1 MRTQITMALLAANLV
16 LFGFI
21 FYLNYTGHPDRV
33 AREQTRKI
41 FGPEATNLDFLE
53 IRLGDEEPRVLRLE
67 SGKWQIKAPIQ
78 WPANLFAVNRI
89 LQQLEFLEKETS
101 FRTGDLARTG
111 QTLDQYGLENPQ
123 ATLVFGRGSRRQ
135 EIRIGAPTDVGN
147 RLYILDPTGEWI
159 HVGHREFADALSLHL
174 EQLQSETIFHI
185 PLFEARSLNLQ
196 IGPHSKVRLDRS
208 ETTWRFETPFQTRA
222 DRGVVEAVINR
233 LNGLQIR
240 RFHSSLDVAEV
251 GLDNPMMRITLEGNS
266 RRETLLVGNPVP
278 EQPGRAF
285 AKLADNPTIFT
296 VDSEPLQ
303 VFENAQDLLRN
314 RKLLEMSRDRITSVK
329 VEAPARS
336 EVLLQRLE
344 TNEWQIVSRY
354 ADQSVRIL
362 PAGTKLVERLL
373 ASLDET
379 YILRF
384 ENDAPSD
391 ADLSRYGF
399 NTPQRIV
406 TLEGDESISI
416 VLGAHVPDSEGG
428 TLYAKLGNSRFVH
441 TIDSS
446 LLREIPA
453 NETHFRDRLL
463 LPQPA
468 GATITSLK
476 MRDLT
481 NRDIVFGIA
490 LSPSATTWEEAVV
503 DLPPEQGK
511 AVLALLPQLRNLE
524 VESYVRDD
532 FSPVIELQGKT
543 IGFDYALEAEL
554 LLVGGETS
562 TKSSLEIQLTNRL
575 GGQTVLGGSRSL
587 NVTFSLRQ
595 SFIDALDPLLF
606 HPPPAEDNEE
616 EAPAPIEE

>member
-1 MRTQITMALLAANLV
+1 MRTQITIALLAANLV

-21 FYLNYTGHPDRV
+21 VYLNHTGHPDRV

-53 IRLGDEEPRVLRLE
+53 IQLGDDEPRVLRLE

-101 FRTGDLARTG
+101 FRTGDLTRTG
-111 QTLDQYGLENPQ
+111 QTLEQYGLETPQ
-123 ATLVFGRGSRRQ
+123 ATLLFGRGSRRQ
-135 EIRIGAPTDVGN
+135 QVSIGAPTDVGN

-159 HVGHREFADALSLHL
+159 HVVHREFAEALSLNL

-185 PLFEARSLNLQ
+185 PLFEVQSLNLQ
-196 IGPHSKVRLDRS
+196 VGAHSRVRLDRS
-208 ETTWRFETPFQTRA
+208 ETRWRFETPFQTGA
-222 DRGVVEAVINR
+222 DRRVVEAVINR

-240 RFHSSLDVAEV
+240 RFESSLDVAEA

-278 EQPGRAF
+278 ESPGRAY

-296 VDSEPLQ
+296 LDSEPLQ

-314 RKLLEMSRDRITSVK
+314 RKLLEFSPDRVTSVK
-329 VEAPARS
+329 VEAPGRS

-362 PAGTKLVERLL
+362 PAGTELVDRLL

-379 YILRF
+379 YVLRF

-391 ADLSRYGF
+391 ADLARYGF
-399 NTPQRIV
+399 DRPQRLV
-406 TLEGDESISI
+406 TLEGDDSISV
-416 VLGAHVPDSEGG
+416 VLGAYVPDSEGS
-428 TLYAKLGNSRFVH
+428 TLYAKLSNSRFVH
-441 TIDSS
+441 TLDAS
-446 LLREIPA
+446 LLRETPA
-453 NETHFRDRLL
+453 DENHFRDRLL

-476 MRDLT
+476 IRDLASGE
-481 NRDIVFGIA
+481 IVFETA
-490 LSPSATTWEEAVV
+490 LSANATTWEEAVT
-503 DLPPEQGK
+503 DLSAEQGE
-511 AVLALLPQLRNLE
+511 AVLALLPELRNLQ

-532 FSPVIELQGKT
+532 FSSVIELDGKT
-543 IGFDYALEAEL
+543 IEFAYALEAEL

-575 GGQTVLGGSRSL
+575 GGQTLLGGLRRL
-587 NVTFSLRQ
+587 KVTFSLRQ
-595 SFIDALDPLLF
+595 SFIDALAPLLF
-606 HPPPAEDNEE
+606 PPTPTEGKEGADLPPSEE
-616 EAPAPIEE
+616 